1 MLFPTLTLLI
11 LVSSADQLN
20 MASAF
25 RLFDE
30 LDITITEANTT
41 WMSSATRAPDLYV
54 QLSVVAKRPDGSF
67 LGEEIVFATTDPAK
81 MTSMLFII
89 KSFPYVRLEWMR
101 YTFGTDNVIVFK
113 LMDQSTGYEEDILL
127 GEFHL
132 DLNEVANS
140 PTNKID
146 EQVVTMKNET
156 LSITSSVGY
165 KIYFLMH
172 HLQENQPLPADVRED
187 DYEAEISDSPL
198 YHVHRVR
205 HKDGS
210 VEVLPPDGSFVFDLH
225 LT

>member
-1 MLFPTLTLLI
+1 M
-11 LVSSADQLN
+11 
-20 MASAF
+20 
-25 RLFDE
+25 
-30 LDITITEANTT
+30 
-41 WMSSATRAPDLYV
+41 
-54 QLSVVAKRPDGSF
+54 
-67 LGEEIVFATTDPAK
+67 FATTDP
-81 MTSMLFII
+81 I
-89 KSFPYVRLEWMR
+89 KNDQHAVYNQKFPYVRLEWMR
-101 YTFGTDNVIVFK
+101 YTFGTDNVIIFR
-113 LMDQSTGYEEDILL
+113 LMDQSIGYEEDIQL
-127 GEFHL
+127 GEFHV

-156 LSITSSVGY
+156 LSITSNVGY